1 MITELAA
8 DTEVQKVV
16 VISTDERG
24 RTVSKVVAEKDIKQ
38 KKRSTGLRLLER
50 VVRHVADAQAAAAE
64 EYRYQH
70 DKSGRKRRDGAL
82 RDLPVNV
89 IRASRKGISKA
100 KLPRIIW

>member
-1 MITELAA
+1 VIIELTA
-8 DTEVQKVV
+8 DTEVQQVV

-24 RTVSKVVAEKDIKQ
+24 RTLAKVVAEKYVKQ
-38 KKRSTGLRLLER
+38 KKRSAGLRLVER
-50 VVRHVADAQAAAAE
+50 VVRNVADAQAAAAE

-89 IRASRKGISKA
+89 VRASRKGLRRA